1 MITNRNP
8 ASTMNDSTAIT
19 LAPQNG
25 RLRKNRSSS
34 SGSARRRSTATN
46 AASAA
51 AEVANKVTIRADPH
65 P

>member
-1 MITNRNP
+1 
-8 ASTMNDSTAIT
+8 MNDSTAIT

-51 AEVANKVTIRADPH
+51 ADTANKVRIRADPH